1 MVFFKNLIKS
11 DSFKEVL
18 SGSFASFITK
28 AIGILL
34 NYFLIFY
41 ISNKIGVASVGFYNI
56 ILISLFLATI
66 LCTGGL
72 NYAII
77 PLLHRFSSSKKE
89 LYIKSLYIILGL
101 FLIGAILIY
110 FLSPLIRSYL
120 FSEFNFYNP
129 YLAILLVGL
138 YVFMY
143 FNIEYIRG
151 NKKIIIS
158 ESLRNILFPLVV
170 LIGIITNIPSFENP
184 LNLIFFS
191 IFTATIITFLP
202 SVFYTKRTTSIKS
215 KKTNEINKNTLLNT
229 ATPLMIMGLSSFF
242 LSEASLFFLKYYF
255 NITAVGN
262 FTVIYKISITACLVF
277 TIASA
282 IIGPK
287 FAELFWSKNPK
298 ELRKTFWYSFK
309 MIFFATLPIFISVL
323 IFPSFFLKIFNLSSS
338 FSLELIIMLM
348 GQFLYGISAIFGL
361 FLMVTDKQ
369 KIYRNIYIVSAI
381 LNLILCFVLI
391 PKYGVLGASITVA
404 ISYVF
409 LNILCIY
416 SFYKRNLLV

>member
-1 MVFFKNLIKS
+1 MVFLKNLIKN

-66 LCTGGL
+66 LFTGGL
-72 NYAII
+72 TYAII

-89 LYIKSLYIILGL
+89 LYTKSVYIILTL
-101 FLIGAILIY
+101 LLIGGILIY
-110 FLSPLIRSYL
+110 FLSPLIQSYL
-120 FSEFNFYNP
+120 FSGFNFYNP

-158 ESLRNILFPLVV
+158 ESLRNILFPLIV
-170 LIGIITNIPSFENP
+170 LTGIITNIPSFENP
-184 LNLIFFS
+184 LKLIFFS

-202 SVFYTKRTTSIKS
+202 SVFFTKIITRTKS
-215 KKTNEINKNTLLNT
+215 KKTGEIDKNTLLNT

-242 LSEASLFFLKYYF
+242 LSEASLFLLKYYY
-255 NITAVGN
+255 NIKAVGN
-262 FTVIYKISITACLVF
+262 FTVIYKISIAACLVY

-287 FAELFWSKNPK
+287 FAELFWSKNSN
-298 ELRKTFWYSFK
+298 ELRKIFWSSFK
-309 MIFFATLPIFISVL
+309 LILFATLPIFISVL

-338 FSLELIIMLM
+338 FSLELTIMLI

-361 FLMVTDKQ
+361 FLMVTNKQ
-369 KIYRNIYIVSAI
+369 KVYRNIYIISAI
-381 LNLILCFVLI
+381 LNLVLCYILV
-391 PKYGVLGASITVA
+391 PKMEVLGASIAVTV
-404 ISYVF
+404 SYVF
-409 LNILCIY
+409 LNILCMLYIY
-416 SFYKRNLLV
+416 LKKLL

>member
-1 MVFFKNLIKS
+1 MRFLKNLIKN

-77 PLLHRFSSSKKE
+77 PLLHRFSSNKTE
-89 LYIKSLYIILGL
+89 LYSRSLSILSILLLIAGL
-101 FLIGAILIY
+101 LIY
-110 FLSPLIRSYL
+110 LLSPLINNSL
-120 FSEFNFYNP
+120 FSDFKAYNP
-129 YLAILLVGL
+129 YVLILLVAL
-138 YVFMY
+138 YVFQY

-151 NKKIIIS
+151 NKNIIVS
-158 ESLRNILFPLVV
+158 ESLRNIVFPLVV
-170 LIGIITNIPSFENP
+170 IIGIIFSVSSFQDYF
-184 LNLIFFS
+184 NLILFS
-191 IFTATIITFLP
+191 IFAATIITLIP
-202 SVFYTKRTTSIKS
+202 SIYFALKS
-215 KKTNEINKNTLLNT
+215 AKNTAEKSFDISKNTLLKT
-229 ATPLMIMGLSSFF
+229 ATPLMIMGLSSFS
-242 LSEASLFFLKYYF
+242 LSEASLFFLKYYYD
-255 NITAVGN
+255 IKAVGD
-262 FTVIYKISITACLVF
+262 FTIIYKISITACLVF
-277 TIASA
+277 TIAFA

-287 FAELFWSKNPK
+287 IAELFWSKK
-298 ELRKTFWYSFK
+298 TYELRKLFVSSLK
-309 MIFFATLPIFISVL
+309 MIFFATLPVFIVVL
-323 IFPSFFLKIFNLSSS
+323 FFPSFFLSIFNLSAD
-338 FSLELIIMLM
+338 FTLELIIMLV
-348 GQFLYGISAIFGL
+348 GQFLYGITAIFGL